1 MPVAQRPKQRF
12 MRLQPWWRGV
22 GRVLPLALMLALAAC
37 GVSATTGLQPGGAL
51 NATPTATSATTPGA
65 TPVPSVPPTSA
76 VVLSTDHTSY
86 TTSATINVTL
96 INHRSTSIF
105 TFDHQTSCTILTLQ
119 RQTTNGWV
127 ATGGCALGRMTQ
139 RVEVKAGATMQI
151 ALAPGAGQM
160 HATPWPAG
168 TYRVILNYALQ
179 AQTISATTPVT
190 SALFAIG

>member
-1 MPVAQRPKQRF
+1 M
-12 MRLQPWWRGV
+12 
-22 GRVLPLALMLALAAC
+22 
-37 GVSATTGLQPGGAL
+37 S
-51 NATPTATSATTPGA
+51 
-65 TPVPSVPPTSA
+65 SVPPTDA
-76 VVLSTDHTSY
+76 VVLSIDHTSY
-86 TTSATINVTL
+86 TPSSTINVTL

-139 RVEVKAGATMQI
+139 RSKSSRTHMQI

-179 AQTISATTPVT
+179 AQNISATTQLPPRCLLSGKSSLA
-190 SALFAIG
+190 SACIRFHRYAAPGATTRCNLAAHPRGVYNRGVAAHGRQQAQQRQQRR

>member
-1 MPVAQRPKQRF
+1 M
-12 MRLQPWWRGV
+12 
-22 GRVLPLALMLALAAC
+22 
-37 GVSATTGLQPGGAL
+37 S
-51 NATPTATSATTPGA
+51 
-65 TPVPSVPPTSA
+65 SVPPTDAVTLSA
-76 VVLSTDHTSY
+76 DHTAY
-86 TTSATINVTL
+86 TPSSTINVTL

-139 RVEVKAGATMQI
+139 RVEIKAGATMQI
-151 ALAPGAGQM
+151 ALAPGAGQI

-179 AQTISATTPVT
+179 SQKHVSDNPSYLCDVCYRINRLRRRLYPGSIAVRRLALHPAILRRSARRVQSRCGRAWARQLMT
-190 SALFAIG
+190 AIQQRQRWR